1 MIRSLKKASLTH
13 FVIFSYIYKTVVYL
27 QYIINISFATN
38 ILLYL
43 MNNNAL
49 SYIYY
54 IQKTIN
60 SKKIVNS

>member
-13 FVIFSYIYKTVVYL
+13 FVIFSYIYKTVIYL

-43 MNNNAL
+43 MKNNAL
-49 SYIYY
+49 SYY

>member
-13 FVIFSYIYKTVVYL
+13 FVIFSYIYKTVIYL
-27 QYIINISFATN
+27 QYIINISFTTN

-43 MNNNAL
+43 MRNNAL
-49 SYIYY
+49 SNY